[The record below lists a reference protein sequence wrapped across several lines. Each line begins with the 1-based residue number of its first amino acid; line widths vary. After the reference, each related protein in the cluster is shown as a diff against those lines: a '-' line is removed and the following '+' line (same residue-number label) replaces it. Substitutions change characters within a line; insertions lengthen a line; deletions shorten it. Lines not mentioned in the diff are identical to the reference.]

1 MAQAVDPLARS
12 SVRIFLSVNGL
23 VPCGGAW
30 VLSSSLTNYR
40 AVGGAGPW
48 SRFIFIFTRARCP
61 SPFVSNVNVANDN
74 FDLNYS
80 EMSLAVNRE
89 HMQHLA

>member
-12 SVRIFLSVNGL
+12 SILIFFSVSGL

-30 VLSSSLTNYR
+30 VLSSSLANYR